1 MDNKKNIVLIG
12 MMGAGKST
20 IAHLISQKLEDFYFL
35 DIDKE
40 IEHFTKRQIAE
51 IFAIAG
57 EEYFREIEYI
67 TIQKFS
73 NYHNQIIATGGGVVE
88 NEKNLELLRK
98 HGVIFYLSAKA
109 DELYQRVSASNNR
122 PLLQKENPQKV
133 LKELLKR
140 REPLY
145 KTADFEIN
153 TENKTIMEI
162 VEEIIEK
169 YESVEQS

>member
-20 IAHLISQKLEDFYFL
+20 IAHLINQKLQDFYYL

-40 IEHFTKRQIAE
+40 IERFTKRQISE

-73 NYHNQIIATGGGVVE
+73 NYHNQVIATGGGVVE
-88 NEKNLELLRK
+88 NEENLKLLRRN
-98 HGVIFYLSAKA
+98 GVIFYLNAKV
-109 DELYQRVSASNNR
+109 DELYQRVSTCTNR
-122 PLLQKENPQKV
+122 PLLKKDNPKKV
-133 LKELLKR
+133 LKELLQQ

-153 TENKTIMEI
+153 TENKTLLEI

-169 YESVEQS
+169 YESVE